1 MIGFKSTLLMAALA
15 LAGTAAADTIGQ
27 RERNERARIAQGVR
41 SGELTQRE
49 AARLSREQARIRAE
63 EHRLRHNDGRLGP
76 RERAKLQH
84 DLERANRNI
93 ERQKHDGQTR

>member
-1 MIGFKSTLLMAALA
+1 MIGFKSTLLIAALA
-15 LAGTAAADTIGQ
+15 LAGTAAAGTIDQ

-41 SGELTQRE
+41 SGALTQRE
-49 AARLSREQARIRAE
+49 AARLSLEQARIRAE
-63 EHRLRHNDGRLGP
+63 ERRFRHDDGRLGL
-76 RERAKLQH
+76 RERARLQH